1 MTERAFENLITDAA
15 NTGATV
21 YPSGVRAKGTE
32 PFSATAWK
40 GINSY
45 EGTLAGTKHAG
56 RSKVNLAT
64 KTPNVR

>member
-21 YPSGVRAKGTE
+21 YPSGIRAKGAE

-45 EGTLAGTKHAG
+45 EGTLAGTKRAG
-56 RSKVNLAT
+56 RSQVNLAA
-64 KTPNVR
+64 KMPNIR